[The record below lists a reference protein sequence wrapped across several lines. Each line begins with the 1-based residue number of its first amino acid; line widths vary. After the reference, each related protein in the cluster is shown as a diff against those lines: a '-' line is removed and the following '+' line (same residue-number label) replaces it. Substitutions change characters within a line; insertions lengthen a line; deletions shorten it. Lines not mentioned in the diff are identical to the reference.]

1 MGRAAS
7 VRIALPYKRKSGT
20 TQWSPPTSKQTLSGA
35 VGISSAFTAEQE
47 PTGATAT

>member
-1 MGRAAS
+1 VAT
-7 VRIALPYKRKSGT
+7 KRRSAT
-20 TQWSPPTSKQTLSGA
+20 TQRWPPTSKQTLSGV